1 MDLGISGLASNF
13 DWKSFITQMIQV
25 ERAPEQRLRATQSTL
40 QQRNNAYGSILTQL
54 NVLNNK
60 VDALKEPLLFSSRQ
74 TAVSDPT
81 IASATAGTSAALGS
95 YTFNLTQ
102 LASSAVQQ
110 GAVDSGKPISA
121 TNDVSG
127 LVLGSAGM
135 SSGITAGTF
144 TVNGK
149 AITIATTD
157 TLQSVFDQ
165 INTATGGTVTGSYD
179 AGTDKISLT
188 SSGGPVV
195 LGTVTD
201 TSNFLQATKLF
212 NNGTGTVTSSS
223 ALGGIHMTGSLAAS
237 NLATTV
243 DDGGS
248 GAGAFKIN
256 GVTINFD
263 ASTDSLSDV
272 LTRISNS
279 AAGVTASYDSVN
291 DRFVLS
297 NKTTGDVGIALEDVT
312 GNFLAATGLS
322 GGTLQRGTNLLY
334 NINGGGTLTSQSN
347 TITSDSSGL
356 AGLAVTAFQT
366 GSTTVTVGSDNA
378 KIKSAIT
385 DFITEFNA
393 VQNLV
398 NNLTASSTDSSGKVT
413 AGTLTGERD
422 ASDIQSSLRHI
433 MTATVSGLTGT
444 IKSLDSLGISSNG
457 TDNTLA
463 LTNSDKLDSALA
475 SNLDDISTV
484 FTDSTNGLAVKLS
497 DYLKGLTGDDGSLS
511 KKQTDLTKQ
520 SGAIDTTIEAMERT
534 ILADQQRMTDSFV
547 AMEAAIASINQ
558 QGAYLTKTFGA

>member
-179 AGTDKISLT
+179 AATDRISLT
-188 SSGGPVV
+188 SSGGPIV

-237 NLATTV
+237 NLASTV

-366 GSTTVTVGSDNA
+366 GTTTVTVGSDNA

-433 MTATVSGLTGT
+433 MTATLSGLTGT

-475 SNLDDISTV
+475 SNLDDISAV

-497 DYLKGLTGDDGSLS
+497 DYLKGLTGDDGSLN

>member
-433 MTATVSGLTGT
+433 MTATLSGLTGT

>member
-366 GSTTVTVGSDNA
+366 GTTTVTVGSDNA

-433 MTATVSGLTGT
+433 MTATLSGLTGT

-484 FTDSTNGLAVKLS
+484 FTDSTSGLAVKLS

>member
-433 MTATVSGLTGT
+433 MTATLSGLTGT

-497 DYLKGLTGDDGSLS
+497 DYLTGLTGDDGSLS